1 MPASVEGIGVVEIA
15 MTRVA
20 AIEVV
25 AAEIV
30 AIDDRSTMGDVGVVV
45 INHRPAVPVISP
57 VIPAPSKSSKEP
69 DSKSKPEGDCRAG
82 KKDSRHGI
90 PAREGDDRR
99 PVYEPRIVGRHVDH
113 VRVGR
118 FDDDGA
124 ALGRYFFLFV
134 AVQLARLA
142 SLLAQCLDG
151 LRHILLLVGIGV
163 PKG

>member
-1 MPASVEGIGVVEIA
+1 MPVFVEGTAAAKVGVVG
-15 MTRVA
+15 VA
-20 AIEVV
+20 SIEVV
-25 AAEIV
+25 AGEIV

-57 VIPAPSKSSKEP
+57 VIPAPSKSSEEA

-113 VRVGR
+113 IRVGW

-124 ALGRYFFLFV
+124 ALSRYFFLIV
-134 AVQLARLA
+134 AVELASLP
-142 SLLAQCLDG
+142 SLLAQCLDC

-163 PKG
+163 SKR